1 MWHSWK
7 TKTLRMFSFRCDFCE
22 NVTFIFFVQLAQ
34 RRYIRTLEPYMEEA
48 EPEYLRLQQQFR
60 EILQCA
66 RGSGSRGWG

>member
-1 MWHSWK
+1 MI
-7 TKTLRMFSFRCDFCE
+7 FCE
-22 NVTFIFFVQLAQ
+22 NLIFIFFVQLAQ

-66 RGSGSRGWG
+66 AALGFDEASSISLACFGR